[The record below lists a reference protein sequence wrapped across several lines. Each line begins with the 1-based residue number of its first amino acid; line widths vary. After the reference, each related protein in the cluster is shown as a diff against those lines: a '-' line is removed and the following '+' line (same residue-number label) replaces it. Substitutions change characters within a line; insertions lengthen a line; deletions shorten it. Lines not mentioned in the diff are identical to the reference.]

1 MDSPVV
7 SIWERQAGETGKA
20 YAAFCVYRD
29 QGPSSRSLRSTC
41 EAFYNGTT
49 SNLTQIA
56 EWSRKYDWVFR
67 VDAYDAEQDRIN
79 RLKRQEDAEE
89 ARQRAK
95 SGAHLLQSIALKA
108 LHEVNQGRLL
118 ASGERVPEHNPNATI
133 LRYYREGVELEF
145 LALGIPISVIRQ
157 EVEEPTALEL
167 ESQRKAENRQR
178 ALGTLWGGGK

>member
-1 MDSPVV
+1 MASPVV
-7 SIWERQAGETGKA
+7 AIWERQNGETGKA

-29 QGPSSRSLRSTC
+29 QGPSSRSLRSTA
-41 EAFYNGTT
+41 EEIYGRPGANQG
-49 SNLTQIA
+49 QVE

-67 VDAYDAEQDRIN
+67 VDAYDAEQDRTN

-89 ARQRAK
+89 ARERAVRG
-95 SGAHLLQSIALKA
+95 SHLLQSIALKA

-118 ASGERVPEHNPNATI
+118 ASGEMVPELNPPATL

-157 EVEEPTALEL
+157 EVEEPSALEL
-167 ESQRKAENRQR
+167 ENQRKMDTRQR
-178 ALGTLWGGGK
+178 ALGTLRGGG